1 MSRFGEINKFMNCK
15 LCHIEFKPNKM
26 KSQLYC
32 GWNCFQK
39 SLEKPARYCKECNQL
54 LTEKWKLQFC
64 GRSCATTYNNKNR
77 KIGTRRSKLEKF
89 IEEELSKK
97 FSKDEILFNNKKI
110 IGRELDIYFPK
121 LKLAIEINGPFHYRP
136 IYGEEK
142 FNRIKEIDK
151 QKKVLCE
158 QNEIELLSID
168 TQDQLQFSEK
178 SSIVYIEEILRR
190 VDERLKST
198 VY

>member
-1 MSRFGEINKFMNCK
+1 
-15 LCHIEFKPNKM
+15 M

-32 GWNCFQK
+32 GWDCFQK
-39 SLEKPARYCKECNQL
+39 SLVKPARYCQECNQL
-54 LTEKWKLQFC
+54 LTKKWNLKFC
-64 GRSCATTYNNKNR
+64 GRSCSTIYNNKNR

-89 IEEELSKK
+89 IEEQLSKK
-97 FSKDEILFNNKKI
+97 FNQDDVLFNNKTI

-142 FNRIKEIDK
+142 FNRIKELDE
-151 QKKVLCE
+151 QKRVLCE
-158 QNEIELLSID
+158 QKNIKLISID
-168 TQDQLQFSEK
+168 TQNQLQFSEK
-178 SSIVYIEEILRR
+178 SSIMYIDEILRR

>member
-1 MSRFGEINKFMNCK
+1 MNCK

-39 SLEKPARYCKECNQL
+39 SLKKPARYCKECNQL

-158 QNEIELLSID
+158 QNEIELLSIN
-168 TQDQLQFSEK
+168 TQEQLQFSEK